1 MLHNITCEEN
11 EKLCAQTHRIEK
23 ECQEELSPL
32 DALVQDLWAPRVL
45 VIVHGVCEQ
54 STGLAWK
61 NLSTQE

>member
-32 DALVQDLWAPRVL
+32 DALVQDLWAPGVL